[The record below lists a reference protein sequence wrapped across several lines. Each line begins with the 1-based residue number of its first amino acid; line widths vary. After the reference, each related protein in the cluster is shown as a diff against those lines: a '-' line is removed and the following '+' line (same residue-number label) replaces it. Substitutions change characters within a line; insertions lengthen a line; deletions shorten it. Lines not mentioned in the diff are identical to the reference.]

1 MVEISTDKL
10 RLQIMKDRGMVPPKP
25 KKIKLPIIKEEEE
38 FIEIPLFPKM
48 LYIQEKYG
56 IKVRIDIFRGSIND
70 VCSRYK
76 WEIDRSTISRWR
88 KYIRGFIL
96 EEVKK

>member
-1 MVEISTDKL
+1 MSEVSTAKL
-10 RLQIMKDRGMVPPKP
+10 RQQIMKDRGMVPPKP
-25 KKIKLPIIKEEEE
+25 RKIKLPIIKEEEE

-48 LYIQEKYG
+48 LYIEAKYG
-56 IKVRIDIFRGSIND
+56 VKVRLDIFKGSIND

-76 WEIDRSTISRWR
+76 WEIDRSTVSRWR

-96 EEVKK
+96 EEVK

>member
-1 MVEISTDKL
+1 MSEVSTAKL
-10 RLQIMKDRGMVPPKP
+10 RQQIMKDRGMVPPKP

-56 IKVRIDIFRGSIND
+56 IKVRLDIFKGSIND

-76 WEIDRSTISRWR
+76 WEIDRSTVSRWR

-96 EEVKK
+96 EEVK